1 MILINEKLAEFFRQP
16 SSRTEISTDTPAD
29 AVEMVYLRVD
39 EIRGGVVSIVDIIG
53 IDEPSPV
60 PASETVVQ
68 VGRMAQAETNS
79 NPTPQTQPVSADYTK
94 QNKSP
99 EIALQND
106 KDSRLAA
113 AKSLVDSTAQ
123 TSAEAAAHFA
133 NILQDS

>member
-1 MILINEKLAEFFRQP
+1 MNIFPEKFIEFFSLP
-16 SSRTEISTDTPAD
+16 STGTEVSIEIPAD
-29 AVEMVYLRVD
+29 AAEMVYLRRD
-39 EIRGGVVSIVDIIG
+39 EIRGGVVSIIDITG
-53 IDEPSPV
+53 VNDPTPSPT
-60 PASETVVQ
+60 PETVTQ
-68 VGRMAQAETNS
+68 VGRMAQAETSS
-79 NPTPQTQPVSADYTK
+79 NPTLQTQPVSADYTK